1 LSDPVPWRRNLAALM
16 GASFIGFAGFTLVM
30 PFLPLYIAQLGE
42 RDIGA
47 IASWTGVSLGITPAI
62 TAILA
67 PVWGRLAD
75 RVGRKFLVAR
85 SLVSFIVIMGA
96 MAYVT
101 HPWQLLALRAVQG
114 LFAGYGALCLAM
126 AADSAPK
133 EKIAQSIGMVQ
144 TAQRL
149 GPAVGPILGG
159 IVAGL
164 VGLRSAFLVTACF
177 YAVALVQLLVLYRE
191 PRAVMHTPAERK
203 PTHVT
208 FRSVLA
214 FENFVLLMVVIFG
227 FQFVDRSLGP
237 ILPLYVAA
245 LGAPPDAVPLLSGV
259 VFSVLAVGAAI
270 GHHFGARVM
279 RRRTARSLI
288 SRSAIAAAVAIALF
302 GIVPGPWTLAAAACL
317 FGIAVGAAMT
327 AAYTAAAAVMPA
339 SLRGAGFGLLTSAS
353 LVGVAA
359 SPVVSG
365 FIAATD
371 LRVVFAVDAIV
382 LCLLAM
388 SVRRVMVET
397 PVSAESPTRED
408 A

>member
-1 LSDPVPWRRNLAALM
+1 MSWRRNLAALM

-42 RDIGA
+42 RDVGA

-62 TAILA
+62 TAVLA

-114 LFAGYGALCLAM
+114 LFAGYGALCLTM
-126 AADSAPK
+126 AADSAPP
-133 EKIAQSIGMVQ
+133 EKVAQSIGMVQ

-177 YAVALVQLLVLYRE
+177 YAVALVQLLVLYKE
-191 PRAVMHTPAERK
+191 PGTHAATAERR
-203 PTHVT
+203 PSRVT

-214 FENFVLLMVVIFG
+214 FENFVLLMLVIFG

-245 LGAPPDAVPLLSGV
+245 LGAPPHSVPLLSGV
-259 VFSVLAVGAAI
+259 VFSVLACGAAV
-270 GHHFGARVM
+270 GHHFGARLM
-279 RRRTARSLI
+279 QRRTARSLI
-288 SRSAIAAAVAIALF
+288 SRSALAAAFAVAAF
-302 GIVPGPWTLAAAACL
+302 AIVPGAWTLAAAACL
-317 FGIAVGAAMT
+317 FGVAVGAAMT
-327 AAYTAAAAVMPA
+327 AAYTAAAAVMPS

-359 SPVVSG
+359 SPMVSG
-365 FIAATD
+365 FMAATD
-371 LRVVFAVDAIV
+371 LRVVFALDAVV

-397 PVSAESPTRED
+397 QASAESPTRED